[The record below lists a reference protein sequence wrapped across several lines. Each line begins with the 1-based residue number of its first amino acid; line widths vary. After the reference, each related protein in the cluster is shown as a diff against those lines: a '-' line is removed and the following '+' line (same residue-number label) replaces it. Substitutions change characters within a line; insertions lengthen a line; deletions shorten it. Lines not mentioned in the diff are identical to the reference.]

1 MAKGKVHGNTG
12 REKPLTAKQAMF
24 CLEYEANGRNAARAY
39 LKSHPGASLATA
51 YVNGCRMLRNTKVAR
66 TLEKLR
72 ADRVKRLNMD
82 ADEAAMLTAISARA
96 DIRLAYDG
104 EGKMLPPDQWPDEFA
119 KAVKSIKADGTIV
132 LHDQQKARETVLL
145 MAGKLKQTVDVNHFD
160 HIGYLAGKTRELRE
174 AGHGEQG
181 RDSEADRQGRDEP
194 RRAPGRRG

>member
-1 MAKGKVHGNTG
+1 MARGKDHGNTG

-51 YVNGCRMLRNTKVAR
+51 YVNGCRMLRNAKVAR
-66 TLEKLR
+66 TLTQLR

-181 RDSEADRQGRDEP
+181 RDTEADRQGRAEP
-194 RRAPGRRG
+194 RRAPGGRR

>member
-39 LKSHPGASLATA
+39 LKSHPGAALSTC
-51 YVNGCRMLRNTKVAR
+51 YVNGCRMLRNAKVAR
-66 TLEKLR
+66 TLTQLR

-96 DIRLAYDG
+96 DIRLAYGAD
-104 EGKMLPPDQWPDEFA
+104 GKMLHPSEWPDEFA
-119 KAVKSIKADGTIV
+119 KAVKAIKADGSLV

-181 RDSEADRQGRDEP
+181 RDPEANRQGGAEP
-194 RRAPGRRG
+194 RRTPGGRR

>member
-51 YVNGCRMLRNTKVAR
+51 YLNGCRMLRNAKVAR
-66 TLEKLR
+66 TLTQLR

-181 RDSEADRQGRDEP
+181 RDTEADRQGRAEP
-194 RRAPGRRG
+194 RRAPGGRR

>member
-51 YVNGCRMLRNTKVAR
+51 YVNGCRMLRNAKVAR
-66 TLEKLR
+66 TLTQLR

-181 RDSEADRQGRDEP
+181 RDTEADRQGRAEP
-194 RRAPGRRG
+194 RRAPGGRR